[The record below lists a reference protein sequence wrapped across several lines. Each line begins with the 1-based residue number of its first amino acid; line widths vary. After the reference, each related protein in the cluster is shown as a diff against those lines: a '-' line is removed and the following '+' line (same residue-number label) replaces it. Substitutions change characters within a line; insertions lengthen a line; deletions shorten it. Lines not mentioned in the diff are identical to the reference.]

1 MHEGIAVAS
10 EVAREM
16 SKLVSEAEK
25 NAEAIGRAN
34 ITEEDREFVRSKLVE
49 AAEHIR
55 KKYGLQIPV
64 IRGFLHEMLD
74 VSV

>member
-1 MHEGIAVAS
+1 MNEGVAVAS

-16 SKLVSEAEK
+16 GKLVSEAEK

-49 AAEHIR
+49 TAEHIR

-64 IRGFLHEMLD
+64 ISSFLHEMLD
-74 VSV
+74 VSI